1 MNIIILEKRV
11 EGRYKFGAGEVMQY
25 ALSLRSFDESYD
37 GVNTLMEHKF
47 SDGP

>member
-1 MNIIILEKRV
+1 MIYHFRKEGGG
-11 EGRYKFGAGEVMQY
+11 GRYKFGAGEVTQY

-37 GVNTLMEHKF
+37 GVNTLMVHKF